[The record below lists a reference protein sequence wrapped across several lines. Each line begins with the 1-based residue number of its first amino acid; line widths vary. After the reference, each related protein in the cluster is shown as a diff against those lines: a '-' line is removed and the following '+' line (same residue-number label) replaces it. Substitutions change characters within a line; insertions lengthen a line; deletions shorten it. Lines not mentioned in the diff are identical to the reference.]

1 MLRLTQRS
9 AAGFTLLETT
19 IALAILALAALG
31 TLAAVNHSNI
41 ELRQGELRM
50 TKAALADEAMQRQ
63 RLAPKSSIPPP
74 GSDKWDKW
82 VPDAYFRVGP
92 DGRFDEVTA
101 SADGGIP
108 AETPCSSVERPFMC
122 REIRWSDATPEGGPA
137 MARFSVRIYYDGVYR
152 EGTTLSG
159 ARSPGLGAND
169 SYSEVFL
176 R

>member
-31 TLAAVNHSNI
+31 TLAAINHSNI

-74 GSDKWDKW
+74 GGDKWDKW
-82 VPDAYFRVGP
+82 VLDPNGAYFRVEP
-92 DGRFDEVTA
+92 DGQFSEE
-101 SADGGIP
+101 ADGGIP
-108 AETPCSSVERPFMC
+108 DGTPCSSVERPFMC
-122 REIRWSDATPEGGPA
+122 REVKWSDATPDGGPA
-137 MARFSVRIYYDGVYR
+137 MARFSVRIYYDGVWR
-152 EGTTLSG
+152 VGTTISG